1 MTKMSSSEWKLSDCW
16 TKRMKTDKQIKL
28 DEVKE
33 VKKAAKRLTVKSG
46 VRKITLLF

>member
-28 DEVKE
+28 DEVK
-33 VKKAAKRLTVKSG
+33 KAAKRLTVKSG